1 MKKYLKTAIVL
12 LIGGALAYWFIAR
25 TDWSV
30 VGEKIRHVNGW
41 ALFASL
47 ILINLTMVA
56 RGFRWQVLLA
66 PIAPVSVRNAFA
78 ATAIGFGAI
87 FVIGRAGEVVRP
99 IALSLRERL
108 RPSATLATLLIERIF
123 DTAAVVGLFSF
134 NLLFFQMP
142 QQTAEARQT
151 LALLRTTGALLS
163 FGVIVGVGVLIFL
176 RWRAEV
182 LLQWLE
188 TRTAA
193 LPPKLMR
200 PLLNLLRSLA
210 EGLAVL
216 TGARA
221 LLLAVFYSACVWAL
235 VTAATWLVAY
245 AFGLHLPITYA
256 VFVLGFGLVGSIVPT
271 PGGGAGAF
279 HAAAAKGLEF
289 LGIETNLAAAIAVV
303 YHLIAFGAP
312 FILGLYYL
320 IRDDISVQQ
329 IRDSLNEEMHEEITT
344 HDS

>member
-1 MKKYLKTAIVL
+1 MKNYLKPALVL

-30 VGEKIRHVNGW
+30 VGEKMRHVNLW

-47 ILINLTMVA
+47 VCINLTMVA

-108 RPSATLATLLIERIF
+108 RPSATLASILIERIF
-123 DTAAVVGLFSF
+123 DTAAVVGLFSV

-142 QQTAEARQT
+142 EQTADAQNT
-151 LALLRTTGALLS
+151 LRLLRTLGALLS
-163 FGVIVGVGVLIFL
+163 LGVIIGIGVLILL
-176 RWRAEV
+176 RLRSEP

-193 LPPKLMR
+193 LPQKLMR

-216 TGARA
+216 TGVRS

-235 VTAATWLVAY
+235 VTGATWLVVY
-245 AFGLHLPITYA
+245 AFGLYLPLTYII
-256 VFVLGFGLVGSIVPT
+256 FVLGFGLVGSIVPT

-320 IRDDISVQQ
+320 IRDDLSVQQ
-329 IRDSLNEEMHEEITT
+329 IRDALNEEMTT
-344 HDS
+344 HN

>member
-1 MKKYLKTAIVL
+1 VKNYLKPALVL

-30 VGEKIRHVNGW
+30 VGEKMRHVNGW
-41 ALFASL
+41 TLLLSL
-47 ILINLTMVA
+47 ILINLTMLA

-87 FVIGRAGEVVRP
+87 FVIGRAGEMARP

-108 RPSATLATLLIERIF
+108 RPSATLATILIERIF
-123 DTAAVVGLFSF
+123 DTAAVVGLFSV

-142 QQTAEARQT
+142 QQTADAQQTMAR
-151 LALLRTTGALLS
+151 LRTLGALLS
-163 FGVIVGVGVLIFL
+163 LGVIVGIGVLILL
-176 RWRAEV
+176 RLRSEP

-188 TRTAA
+188 ARTSN
-193 LPPKLMR
+193 LPQKVMR

-210 EGLAVL
+210 EGLSVL
-216 TGARA
+216 TGLRS
-221 LLLAVFYSACVWAL
+221 LLLAVFYSVCVWAL
-235 VTAATWLVAY
+235 VTTATWLVAY
-245 AFGLHLPITYA
+245 SFGLHLPITYA

-279 HAAAAKGLEF
+279 HVAAQAGFEF
-289 LGIETNLAAAIAVV
+289 LGVEKNLAAAIAVV

-329 IRDSLNEEMHEEITT
+329 IRDALNEEMAT
-344 HDS
+344 HHS

>member
-1 MKKYLKTAIVL
+1 VKNYLKPALVL
-12 LIGGALAYWFIAR
+12 LVGGALAYWFIAR

-30 VGEKIRHVNGW
+30 VGERMRHAKVW
-41 ALFASL
+41 PLLLAVLF
-47 ILINLTMVA
+47 INLTMLA
-56 RGFRWQVLLA
+56 RGLRWQVLLA
-66 PIAPVSVRNAFA
+66 PLARISLRNSFA
-78 ATAIGFGAI
+78 ATAIGFGAV
-87 FVIGRAGEVVRP
+87 FVLGRAGEVVRP

-108 RPSATLATLLIERIF
+108 RPSTTVATILIERIF
-123 DTAAVVGLFSF
+123 DTAAVVGLFSI

-142 QQTAEARQT
+142 EQSADAQKT
-151 LALLRTTGALLS
+151 LALLRTLGAALS
-163 FGVIVGVGVLIFL
+163 LGVIVGIGVLIFL
-176 RWRAEV
+176 RLRADTF
-182 LLQWLE
+182 LQWLE
-188 TRTAA
+188 KRTRS
-193 LPPKLMR
+193 LPAKLTR

-210 EGLAVL
+210 DGLAVL

-235 VTAATWLVAY
+235 VATATWLVAY
-245 AFGLHLPITYA
+245 GFGLQLPITYA

-289 LGIETNLAAAIAVV
+289 LGIEPNLAAAIAVV

-312 FILGLYYL
+312 FLLGLYYL

-329 IRDSLNEEMHEEITT
+329 IRDTLSQEMATQP
-344 HDS
+344 SN

>member
-1 MKKYLKTAIVL
+1 MKNYLKPAIVL

-30 VGEKIRHVNGW
+30 VGEKMRHVNGW

-47 ILINLTMVA
+47 ILINLTMLA

-87 FVIGRAGEVVRP
+87 FVIGRAGEVARP

-108 RPSATLATLLIERIF
+108 RPSATLATILIERIF
-123 DTAAVVGLFSF
+123 DTAAVVGLFSV

-142 QQTAEARQT
+142 EQTTNTYQDAQQTMMR
-151 LALLRTTGALLS
+151 LRTLGALLS
-163 FGVIVGVGVLIFL
+163 LGVIIGIGVLILL
-176 RWRAEV
+176 RLRSEP
-182 LLQWLE
+182 LLKWLE

-193 LPPKLMR
+193 LPQKLMR

-216 TGARA
+216 TGVRS

-235 VTAATWLVAY
+235 VTAATWLVVY
-245 AFGLHLPITYA
+245 AFGLHLPLTYII
-256 VFVLGFGLVGSIVPT
+256 FVLGFGLVGSIVPT

-320 IRDDISVQQ
+320 IRDDLSVQQ
-329 IRDSLNEEMHEEITT
+329 IRDALNEEMTT
-344 HDS
+344 HN

>member
-1 MKKYLKTAIVL
+1 MKNYLKTALVL

-30 VGEKIRHVNGW
+30 VGEKMRHVNCW
-41 ALFASL
+41 ALLLAL
-47 ILINLTMVA
+47 VLINLTMLA

-87 FVIGRAGEVVRP
+87 FVIGRAGEMARP
-99 IALSLRERL
+99 IVLSLRERL
-108 RPSATLATLLIERIF
+108 RPSATLATILIERIF
-123 DTAAVVGLFSF
+123 DTAAVVGLFSV

-142 QQTAEARQT
+142 QQTADAQQT
-151 LALLRTTGALLS
+151 LTRLRTLGALLS
-163 FGVIVGVGVLIFL
+163 LGVMVGIGVLILL
-176 RWRAEV
+176 RLRSEP

-193 LPPKLMR
+193 LPQKLMR

-210 EGLAVL
+210 VGLAVL
-216 TGARA
+216 TGVRS

-245 AFGLHLPITYA
+245 SFGLHLPLTYA

-279 HAAAAKGLEF
+279 HAAAAKGFEF
-289 LGIETNLAAAIAVV
+289 LGVETNLAAAIAVV

-320 IRDDISVQQ
+320 IRDDLSVQQ
-329 IRDSLNEEMHEEITT
+329 IRDALNEEMTAHN
-344 HDS
+344 S